1 MNPNET
7 PEEVNIQETPEEVNI
22 QEMRNYEDKEE
33 E

>member
-7 PEEVNIQETPEEVNI
+7 PEEVDIQEIPEEVNI